1 MSKTRQLS
9 ITLPEEI
16 IVAVHER
23 VASGQ
28 YPDESAVI
36 LESLLTTLAS
46 DETGDHDPEFEA
58 WIRTESIASYLELRA
73 NPSSA
78 ISAEEVW
85 AKLDQKHAERVATL
99 KG

>member
-16 IVAVHER
+16 IIAVHER
-23 VASGQ
+23 VASGD

-36 LESLLTTLAS
+36 LESLLATLDPNAP
-46 DETGDHDPEFEA
+46 DDPDPEFEE
-58 WIRTESIASYLELRA
+58 WIRNESIASYLELRA
-73 NPSSA
+73 NPASA

-85 AKLDQKHAERVATL
+85 AKLDQKHAERMAAL
-99 KG
+99 NG